1 MAFRSFATC
10 AGEELFLV
18 RGKQSGL
25 WQLPGGM
32 IEAKMAGCLVNLYKL
47 IMIFKEKD
55 PDSIQPFFFPFF
67 ECNLRGDKLVA
78 PDSWL
83 IVIRLVKLII
93 CIFNLL
99 ARPRTQRFGMQ
110 LLANSLRS
118 LGETGET
125 MDAGRE
131 LPFKFRV
138 CCVARR
144 LVVKLLCRLHARSL
158 SRMKGL
164 LDKRAYHKNSRG
176 VAVLHDGTFRP

>member
-1 MAFRSFATC
+1 M
-10 AGEELFLV
+10 

-32 IEAKMAGCLVNLYKL
+32 IEAKMAVCFVNFYKF
-47 IMIFKEKD
+47 IMIFKD

-67 ECNLRGDKLVA
+67 ECNLTGDKLLA

-83 IVIRLVKLII
+83 MVIRLVKLIL

-118 LGETGET
+118 LGG
-125 MDAGRE
+125 
-131 LPFKFRV
+131 
-138 CCVARR
+138 
-144 LVVKLLCRLHARSL
+144 
-158 SRMKGL
+158 
-164 LDKRAYHKNSRG
+164 
-176 VAVLHDGTFRP
+176 DGGDDGCWT